1 MPNSHEF
8 GYRLQNK
15 ELPMYRFTIRDM
27 LWLTVV
33 AALAVSWWV
42 DLERIDTTLARLE
55 QERAKVEQDRQLLQ
69 ADFDDRLIVL
79 DQLQRKASEKYS
91 RSVVP

>member
-1 MPNSHEF
+1 
-8 GYRLQNK
+8 
-15 ELPMYRFTIRDM
+15 MYRFTIRDM

-42 DLERIDTTLARLE
+42 DLERIDTTVARLE

-91 RSVVP
+91 RSGLP

>member
-1 MPNSHEF
+1 
-8 GYRLQNK
+8 
-15 ELPMYRFTIRDM
+15 MYRFTIRDM